1 MALSTVVETL
11 LDHAR
16 SLAKRQSSTS
26 IAAVHLIAGLRMW
39 KEEQFDQRFPNLEAS
54 IRDAVS
60 ATKAHSIE
68 TPKLDDKLH
77 ERISNIKSLEE
88 LWALAE
94 RLVDETGLKSSI
106 AGTTKP
112 SSRDAR
118 QTPPSA
124 TEKPQGSVSAST
136 KDPIPLGSIE
146 GLVERIAVETQ
157 LDSGKVLAT
166 ALGDLAWI
174 HSFVVGN
181 REPETFNSLL
191 AESFADKRQVEI
203 PHDLS
208 NLVAEIDTSDNKQHK
223 KLASQLA
230 FVYADMAEWFAALD
244 DKFEEV
250 ELERI
255 DQLKERLLAQLGG
268 VVDAEVGATQNFE
281 SKFNSLVG
289 MQSVKT
295 QIRKF
300 VDLLVVQKRREK
312 RGMKVS
318 PQRLHMAFLGNPGT
332 GKTTVARLY
341 GELLHEL
348 GLMNSTKF
356 VEKAGTD
363 FTGVPHIGE
372 SEPVMRAAVKDALD
386 GVLFIDEAYSMNDPY
401 NADNKKG
408 PGLKAT
414 DVLVKMMEDHRHQL
428 CVIFAGY
435 TDLTKEYLEANPGMP
450 SRIGEYIE
458 FPDYSPDEIKSMVP
472 IIAGKRNLQLGVG
485 ALEKLAQGVE
495 ASRNKLEFGNARS
508 VEKILEEAE
517 RNCIARITKLG
528 ALATRRHESTIEV
541 EDVPDVAPPLPP
553 RPIGF
558 TSGKTPGYL

>member
-16 SLAKRQSSTS
+16 SLAKRQSSKS

-39 KEEQFDQRFPNLEAS
+39 KEEQFDQHFPNLEAS

-77 ERISNIKSLEE
+77 ERVSGIKTLDE
-88 LWALAE
+88 LWALTE

-106 AGTTKP
+106 TGTAKP
-112 SSRDAR
+112 SSRNAR

-124 TEKPQGSVSAST
+124 TEKPQGAAAASMI
-136 KDPIPLGSIE
+136 DSIPLGSIE
-146 GLVERIAVETQ
+146 GLVERIAAETQ
-157 LDSGKVLAT
+157 MASEMLLAT
-166 ALGDLAWI
+166 TLGDLAWI
-174 HSFVVGN
+174 HSFIVGN

-191 AESFADKRQVEI
+191 AESLADRRQVEI

-208 NLVAEIDTSDNKQHK
+208 NLVAEIDSSDTKHHK

-255 DQLKERLLAQLGG
+255 DSLKERLIAQLGG

-312 RGMKVS
+312 RGLKVS

-472 IIAGKRNLQLGVG
+472 IMAGKRNLQLGVG
-485 ALEKLAQGVE
+485 TLEKLAQGVE

-528 ALATRRHESTIEV
+528 ALATRRHESTIEL